1 MKKLNKKG
9 FTLVELLAVIVV
21 LAIIMVLTVP
31 SVLSSMNSARQSSFL
46 LYAGKMLEAAQGKY
60 QSESLLT
67 TPGECYDLTYLSG
80 NGSTQYSGYV
90 FVTADTE
97 GNLTFKLRMYDGN
110 YQIGYT
116 TDSNIG
122 DVEDGVTYATI
133 ETLKKSLSDKKS
145 LKAAPKTD
153 TEKESKKTVGEKQY
167 KVYPTKCTER
177 AAL

>member
-1 MKKLNKKG
+1 MNKLNKKG

-46 LYAGKMLEAAQGKY
+46 IYAGKMLEAAQSTY

-67 TPGECYDLTYLSG
+67 TPGECYDLTSLSG
-80 NGSTQYSGYV
+80 NGSTQYNGYV
-90 FVTADTE
+90 VVTTDTN
-97 GNLTFKLRMYDGN
+97 GDLTFKLRMYDGN

-122 DVEDGVTYATI
+122 DVDDGVTYATI
-133 ETLKKSLSDKKS
+133 ETLKKSLSDKKA

-153 TEKESKKTVGEKQY
+153 AEKASTKTVGEKQY
-167 KVYPTKCTER
+167 KVYPTKCSER